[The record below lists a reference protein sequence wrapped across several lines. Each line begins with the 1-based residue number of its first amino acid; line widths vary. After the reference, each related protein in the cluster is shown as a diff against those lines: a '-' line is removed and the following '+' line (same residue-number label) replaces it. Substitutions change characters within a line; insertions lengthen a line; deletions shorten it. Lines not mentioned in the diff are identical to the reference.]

1 MRQREA
7 LSGVAEALMERLHHL
22 REQDV
27 KWADG
32 ARLAELGTKDHER
45 VLLAWDELEYRLQ
58 RIINPSV
65 RRKPKTAPVDPAQ
78 VALFE

>member
-1 MRQREA
+1 VRQREA
-7 LSGVAEALMERLHHL
+7 LSGVAEALMEKLHYL

-58 RIINPSV
+58 KIITPST
-65 RRKPKTAPVDPAQ
+65 RRKQQVTPPDPNQ